1 MKRRDFFKNVGN
13 LGALSAGYT
22 ALSLFAED
30 ARADLA

>member
-22 ALSLFAED
+22 ALNMIDED
-30 ARADLA
+30 TRNDLQ